1 MRYFKIFMALAVA
14 LTATFTLNAQA
25 EGGETNVV
33 ELNNGLTVMKTTDTR
48 TLFYDFEDEA
58 PEMND
63 VYVEVGFIGGFAEI
77 YYVKRGDTKVEGTEI
92 VCDFTWIHEM
102 LTTTVWGEVVKDEY
116 YEPFIEIGT
125 QKDGEKKIP
134 LMEVLGDE
142 AREMI
147 L

>member
-48 TLFYDFEDEA
+48 TLFYDFGDA
-58 PEMND
+58 TPEMND
-63 VYVEVGFIGGFAEI
+63 VYVQVGFLGGFAEI

-92 VCDFTWIHEM
+92 VCDFTWVHEM

-125 QKDGEKKIP
+125 ETEDGKKTI
-134 LMEVLGDE
+134 LIEVLEDE
-142 AREMI
+142 ARALI